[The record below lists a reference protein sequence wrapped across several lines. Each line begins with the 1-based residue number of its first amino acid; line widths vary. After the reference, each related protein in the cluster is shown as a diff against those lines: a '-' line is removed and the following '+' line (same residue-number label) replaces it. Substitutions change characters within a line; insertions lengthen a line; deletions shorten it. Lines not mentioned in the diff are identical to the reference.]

1 MMKRASVV
9 KRFGLWAAVSLVIM
23 MMSVLCITSMA
34 AESQPRVLRVA
45 FCEAKGIT
53 EKDPDGSR
61 HGLVMDYLNEIAKY
75 TGWAYEFID
84 TTPDA
89 MLKGFAEGEYE
100 LMGGNYYLP
109 GLEAYY
115 AYPDYNIGY
124 SKSVIFAREN
134 DDSVQSHNLKSLN
147 GKTIGVYDRAVENVR
162 RLKEY
167 LSMNDLD
174 CTLKYYSY
182 EQLMDGNLYPYLQE
196 GDVDLLL
203 GNSVEHKQGIRA
215 VVSYDSQ
222 PYYIVTNVGNQ
233 EVLDGLNMAMA
244 KIADSNPDFASER
257 YAANFLN
264 ASSVD
269 IRLTKEEKDYI
280 RQKGSVTVAMP
291 HNFHPLTCEDPDDM
305 HDGLT
310 YDILKEV
317 TEFTGLE
324 FNYVSTDSY
333 IKAMDLVRQGKA
345 DILGFYL
352 GDEADSVK
360 QKMVLTAPFA
370 SMNSIIVRNK
380 TSGFPGSELVGAVIE
395 GRELP
400 KSIRAAEVK
409 SYRNINEALKAVNRG
424 EADFAYGLATYM
436 EHEIQKSHFANVVP
450 VTLIND
456 RMDICLA
463 MARPADPELLTI
475 MNKAINSIPSGRSA
489 ELLDHNMVSA
499 GTGVLSITEL
509 IYANP
514 MMFVGILTAILL
526 ILVTVVLW
534 VNRVRVKAAVMQSEL
549 KKAEAENRAKG
560 EFLSRM
566 SHELRT
572 PMNAVVGLADLAGM
586 TEGVPENIREMLVK
600 LRASSHYLLDLIND
614 ILDMSRLDS
623 GMLIIAS
630 EPFFL
635 ERMLNE
641 LRTMMETDANR
652 RGLNYRIETNISHGG
667 VTGDVIRL
675 RQVLTNLLSNAF
687 KFTPEGGSVILRVTE
702 KPDPGEYAAGKPA
715 VGERAVGEYAA
726 GEPAVGERAVGEYA
740 AGERAVG
747 ESAAGERADG
757 EHVVC
762 ENASCGSVVYE
773 FQVIDTG
780 VGIDLKDQ
788 TRIFD
793 TFEQVGTNYAKSQGT
808 GLGLPIS
815 RSIVRLMGGE
825 LRVKSEPGHG
835 SEFYFTLTLPVGSP
849 VYDGGSVNE
858 THVGEEMLKEVRI
871 LLAEDND
878 LNAEI
883 AIQLLELK
891 GAVVSRS
898 ENGRLA
904 VERFKESDPGEFQV
918 ILMDIQMP
926 EMNGLEAT
934 RAIRAMDRPDA
945 AAIPIIAMTANVFK
959 EDVDAAM
966 EAGMSGFEGKP
977 LDVEHLY
984 LQICR
989 LLGLE
994 AGGLKSK

>member
-1 MMKRASVV
+1 
-9 KRFGLWAAVSLVIM
+9 M

-53 EKDPDGSR
+53 EKNPDGSR
-61 HGLVMDYLNEIAKY
+61 HGLVMDYLNEIVKY
-75 TGWAYEFID
+75 TGWEYEFID

-134 DDSVQSHNLKSLN
+134 DDTVQSHNLKSLN

-182 EQLMDGNLYPYLQE
+182 EQLVDGNLYSYLQE

-291 HNFHPLTCEDPDDM
+291 YNFHPLTCEDPDDM

-317 TEFTGLE
+317 AEFTGLE

-333 IKAMDLVRQGKA
+333 VKAMELVRQGKA

-352 GDEADSVK
+352 GDEVGSLK

-380 TSGFPGSELVGAVIE
+380 ASGFPGSELVGAVIE

-475 MNKAINSIPSGRSA
+475 MNKAINSIPSDRSA

-526 ILVTVVLW
+526 ILVTVILW
-534 VNRVRVKAAVMQSEL
+534 VNRVRVKAAVMQSDL
-549 KKAEAENRAKG
+549 KKAEAESRAKG

-623 GMLIIAS
+623 GMLTIAS
-630 EPFFL
+630 EPFSL

-652 RGLNYRIETNISHGG
+652 RGLNYRIETDISHGG

-687 KFTPEGGSVILRVTE
+687 KFTPEGGTVILRVTE
-702 KPDPGEYAAGKPA
+702 KPGPG
-715 VGERAVGEYAA
+715 
-726 GEPAVGERAVGEYA
+726 
-740 AGERAVG
+740 
-747 ESAAGERADG
+747 
-757 EHVVC
+757 

-815 RSIVRLMGGE
+815 YSIVQLMGGE

-858 THVGEEMLKEVRI
+858 SHVGEEMLKEVRI

-883 AIQLLELK
+883 ALQLLELK
-891 GAVVSRS
+891 GAVVSRC

-994 AGGLKSK
+994 ADGLKSE

>member
-549 KKAEAENRAKG
+549 KKAEAESRAKG

-623 GMLIIAS
+623 GMLTIAS

-715 VGERAVGEYAA
+715 VGERAVGEY
-726 GEPAVGERAVGEYA
+726 AVGERAVGEYA

-825 LRVKSEPGHG
+825 LRVKSEPEHG

-858 THVGEEMLKEVRI
+858 NHVKEEMLKEVRI

>member
-9 KRFGLWAAVSLVIM
+9 KRFGIWAAVSLVIM
-23 MMSVLCITSMA
+23 IMSALCITSMA

-45 FCEAKGIT
+45 FCEAKGIA

-61 HGLVMDYLNEIAKY
+61 HGLVVDYLNEIAKY
-75 TGWAYEFID
+75 TGWEYEYID
-84 TTPDA
+84 TTPET
-89 MLKGFAEGEYE
+89 MLEGFAGGEYD

-109 GLEAYY
+109 GLEEYCS
-115 AYPDYNIGY
+115 YPDYNIGY

-147 GKTIGVYDRAVENVR
+147 GKTIGVYDRAFENIR

-174 CTLKYYSY
+174 CTLIYYSY
-182 EQLMDGNLYPYLQE
+182 EQLLDGNLYPYLKE
-196 GDVDLLL
+196 GKVDLLL
-203 GNSVEHKQGIRA
+203 GNSVEQRQGIRA
-215 VVSYDSQ
+215 VASYDSQ
-222 PYYIVTNVGNQ
+222 PYYIVTNAGKQ
-233 EVLDGLNMAMA
+233 EILDDLNMALA
-244 KIADSNPDFASER
+244 KIVDSNPDFAAER
-257 YAANFLN
+257 YAAHFLN

-280 RQKGSVTVAMP
+280 RQKGSVTVALP
-291 HNFHPLTCEDPDDM
+291 HNFHPLTCEDPNDM
-305 HDGLT
+305 HDGLS

-317 TEFTGLE
+317 AEFTGLG

-333 IKAMDLVRQGKA
+333 IEAMDLVRQGKA

-352 GDEADSVK
+352 GDEADSLN

-380 TSGFPGSELVGAVIE
+380 ASSFPGTELVGAVIE
-395 GRELP
+395 GRGLP
-400 KSIRAAEVK
+400 KSIQVAEIK
-409 SYRNINEALKAVNRG
+409 SYRNINDALKAVNRG
-424 EADFAYGLATYM
+424 TADFVYGLATYM

-456 RMDICLA
+456 RMDICFA

-475 MNKAINSIPSGRSA
+475 MNKAINSITSDRRA
-489 ELLDHNMVSA
+489 ELLDHNMVST
-499 GTGVLSITEL
+499 GTGQVSITEL

-514 MMFVGILTAILL
+514 MMFIGILTAILL

-549 KKAEAENRAKG
+549 KKAEAESRAKG

-600 LRASSHYLLDLIND
+600 IRASSHYLLDLIND

-623 GMLIIAS
+623 GMLTVAS
-630 EPFFL
+630 EPFSL

-652 RGLNYRIETNISHGG
+652 RGLNYRIETDISHGG
-667 VTGDVIRL
+667 VNGDVIRL

-687 KFTPEGGSVILRVTE
+687 KFTPEGGTVILRVTE
-702 KPDPGEYAAGKPA
+702 KPAPDEHA
-715 VGERAVGEYAA
+715 VCVK
-726 GEPAVGERAVGEYA
+726 
-740 AGERAVG
+740 
-747 ESAAGERADG
+747 SACEEAP
-757 EHVVC
+757 C
-762 ENASCGSVVYE
+762 ENAAYE
-773 FQVIDTG
+773 FRVIDTG
-780 VGIDLKDQ
+780 VGIDQKDQ
-788 TRIFD
+788 MRIFD
-793 TFEQVGTNYAKSQGT
+793 IFEQVGTNYTKSQGT

-815 RSIVRLMGGE
+815 HSIVQLMGGE
-825 LRVKSEPGHG
+825 LQVKSEPGYG

-849 VYDGGSVNE
+849 AYDGVNVNE
-858 THVGEEMLKEVRI
+858 TPVGKEILKKIRI

-904 VERFKESDPGEFQV
+904 VERFKESTPGEYQV

-945 AAIPIIAMTANVFK
+945 AAVPIIAMTANVFK

-989 LLGLE
+989 QLGLE
-994 AGGLKSK
+994 ANGLKNE

>member
-1 MMKRASVV
+1 MMKRALVV

-53 EKDPDGSR
+53 EKNPDGSR

-75 TGWAYEFID
+75 TGWEYEFID

-134 DDSVQSHNLKSLN
+134 DDTVQSHNLKSLN

-182 EQLMDGNLYPYLQE
+182 EQLVDGNLYSYLQE

-291 HNFHPLTCEDPDDM
+291 YNFHPLTCEDPDDM

-317 TEFTGLE
+317 AEFTGLE

-333 IKAMDLVRQGKA
+333 VKAMELVRQGKA

-352 GDEADSVK
+352 GDEVDSLK

-380 TSGFPGSELVGAVIE
+380 ASGFPGSELVGAVIE

-475 MNKAINSIPSGRSA
+475 MNKAINSIPSDRSA

-514 MMFVGILTAILL
+514 MMFVGVLTAILL
-526 ILVTVVLW
+526 ILVTVILW
-534 VNRVRVKAAVMQSEL
+534 GNRVRVKAAVMQSDL
-549 KKAEAENRAKG
+549 KKAEAESRAKG

-623 GMLIIAS
+623 GMLTIAS
-630 EPFFL
+630 EPFSL

-652 RGLNYRIETNISHGG
+652 RGLNYRIETDISHGG

-687 KFTPEGGSVILRVTE
+687 KFTPEGGTVILRVTE
-702 KPDPGEYAAGKPA
+702 KPGPGENA
-715 VGERAVGEYAA
+715 VGEQ
-726 GEPAVGERAVGEYA
+726 
-740 AGERAVG
+740 
-747 ESAAGERADG
+747 
-757 EHVVC
+757 VVC
-762 ENASCGSVVYE
+762 ENAPCGSVVYE

-815 RSIVRLMGGE
+815 YSIVQLMGGE

-858 THVGEEMLKEVRI
+858 SHVGEEMLKEVRI

-883 AIQLLELK
+883 ALQLLELK
-891 GAVVSRS
+891 GAVVSRC

-994 AGGLKSK
+994 ADGLKSE

>member
-53 EKDPDGSR
+53 EKNPDGSR

-75 TGWAYEFID
+75 TGWEYEFID

-134 DDSVQSHNLKSLN
+134 DDTVQSHNLKSLN

-182 EQLMDGNLYPYLQE
+182 EQLVDGNLYSYLQE

-291 HNFHPLTCEDPDDM
+291 YNFHPLTCEDPDDM

-317 TEFTGLE
+317 AEFTGLE

-333 IKAMDLVRQGKA
+333 VKAMELVRQGKV

-352 GDEADSVK
+352 GDEVDSLK

-380 TSGFPGSELVGAVIE
+380 ASGFPGSELVGAVIE

-475 MNKAINSIPSGRSA
+475 MNKAINSIPSDRSA

-514 MMFVGILTAILL
+514 MMFVGVLTAILL
-526 ILVTVVLW
+526 ILVTVILW
-534 VNRVRVKAAVMQSEL
+534 VNRVRVKAAVMQSDL
-549 KKAEAENRAKG
+549 KKAEAESRAKG

-623 GMLIIAS
+623 GMLTIAS
-630 EPFFL
+630 EPYSL

-652 RGLNYRIETNISHGG
+652 RGLNYRIETDISHGG

-687 KFTPEGGSVILRVTE
+687 KFTPEGGTVILRVTE
-702 KPDPGEYAAGKPA
+702 KPGPGENA
-715 VGERAVGEYAA
+715 VGEQ
-726 GEPAVGERAVGEYA
+726 
-740 AGERAVG
+740 
-747 ESAAGERADG
+747 
-757 EHVVC
+757 VVC
-762 ENASCGSVVYE
+762 ENAPCGSVVYE

-815 RSIVRLMGGE
+815 YSIVQLMGGE

-858 THVGEEMLKEVRI
+858 SHVGEEMLKEVRI

-883 AIQLLELK
+883 ALQLLELK
-891 GAVVSRS
+891 GAVVSRC

-934 RAIRAMDRPDA
+934 RAIRAMDRLDA

-994 AGGLKSK
+994 ADGLKSE

>member
-53 EKDPDGSR
+53 EKNPDGSR

-75 TGWAYEFID
+75 TGWEYEFID

-134 DDSVQSHNLKSLN
+134 DDTVQSHNLKSLN

-182 EQLMDGNLYPYLQE
+182 EQLVDGNLYSYLQE

-291 HNFHPLTCEDPDDM
+291 YNFHPLTCEDPDDM

-317 TEFTGLE
+317 AEFTGLE

-333 IKAMDLVRQGKA
+333 VKAMELVRQGKV

-352 GDEADSVK
+352 GDEVDSLK

-380 TSGFPGSELVGAVIE
+380 ASGFPGSELVGAVIE

-475 MNKAINSIPSGRSA
+475 MNKAINSIPSDRSA

-514 MMFVGILTAILL
+514 MMFVGGLTAILL
-526 ILVTVVLW
+526 ILVTVILW
-534 VNRVRVKAAVMQSEL
+534 VNRVRVKAAVMQSDL
-549 KKAEAENRAKG
+549 KKAEAESRAKG

-623 GMLIIAS
+623 GMLTIAS
-630 EPFFL
+630 EPFSL

-652 RGLNYRIETNISHGG
+652 RGLNYRIETDISHGG
-667 VTGDVIRL
+667 VAGDVIRL

-687 KFTPEGGSVILRVTE
+687 KFTPEGGTVILRVTE
-702 KPDPGEYAAGKPA
+702 KPGPGENA
-715 VGERAVGEYAA
+715 VGEQ
-726 GEPAVGERAVGEYA
+726 
-740 AGERAVG
+740 
-747 ESAAGERADG
+747 
-757 EHVVC
+757 VVC
-762 ENASCGSVVYE
+762 ENAPCGSVVYE

-815 RSIVRLMGGE
+815 YSIVQLMGGE

-858 THVGEEMLKEVRI
+858 SHVGEEMLKEVRI

-883 AIQLLELK
+883 ALQLLELK
-891 GAVVSRS
+891 GAVVSRC

-934 RAIRAMDRPDA
+934 RAIRAMDRLDA

-994 AGGLKSK
+994 ADGLKSE

>member
-1 MMKRASVV
+1 M
-9 KRFGLWAAVSLVIM
+9 I
-23 MMSVLCITSMA
+23 MSVLCITSMA

-75 TGWAYEFID
+75 TGWEYEYID
-84 TTPDA
+84 TTPEV
-89 MLKGFAEGEYE
+89 MLKGFVEGKYE

-115 AYPDYNIGY
+115 SYPDYNIGY

-134 DDSVQSHNLKSLN
+134 DDSVQSYNLRSLN
-147 GKTIGVYDRAVENVR
+147 GKTIGVYDRAVENIR

-182 EQLMDGNLYPYLQE
+182 EQLVDGNLYSYLQE
-196 GDVDLLL
+196 GEVDLLL
-203 GNSVEHKQGIRA
+203 GNSVEQKQGIRA

-269 IRLTKEEKDYI
+269 IRLTKEEEDYI

-291 HNFHPLTCEDPDDM
+291 HDFHPLTCEDPDDM

-333 IKAMDLVRQGKA
+333 IEAMNLVRQGKA

-352 GDEADSVK
+352 GDEADSLN

-380 TSGFPGSELVGAVIE
+380 ASGFPGSELVGAVIE
-395 GRELP
+395 GRALP

-549 KKAEAENRAKG
+549 KKAEAESRAKG

-623 GMLIIAS
+623 GMLTIAS

-715 VGERAVGEYAA
+715 VGERAVGEY
-726 GEPAVGERAVGEYA
+726 AVGERAVGEYA

-825 LRVKSEPGHG
+825 LRVKSEPEHG

-858 THVGEEMLKEVRI
+858 NHVKEEMLKEVRI

-994 AGGLKSK
+994 AGGLKSE

>member
-380 TSGFPGSELVGAVIE
+380 KSGFPGSELVGAVIE

-549 KKAEAENRAKG
+549 KKAEAESRAKG

-623 GMLIIAS
+623 GMLTIAS

-702 KPDPGEYAAGKPA
+702 KPDPDEYAAGKP
-715 VGERAVGEYAA
+715 
-726 GEPAVGERAVGEYA
+726 A

-858 THVGEEMLKEVRI
+858 THVKEEMLKEVRI

>member
-9 KRFGLWAAVSLVIM
+9 KRFRLCAVVSFVIM
-23 MMSVLCITSMA
+23 IMTALCITSMA

-45 FCEAKGIT
+45 FSEAKGIT
-53 EKDPDGSR
+53 EKDADGSR
-61 HGLVMDYLNEIAKY
+61 HGLVVDYLNEIAKY
-75 TGWAYEFID
+75 TGWEYEYID
-84 TTPDA
+84 TVPET
-89 MLKGFAEGEYE
+89 MLEEFANGEYE

-109 GLEAYY
+109 GMEEYY

-134 DDSVQSHNLKSLN
+134 DDSVQNHNLRSLN
-147 GKTIGVYDRAVENVR
+147 GKTIGVYDRAAENIR

-174 CTLKYYSY
+174 CTLIYYSY
-182 EQLMDGNLYPYLQE
+182 DQLVDGNLYPYLIE
-196 GDVDLLL
+196 GEVDLLL
-203 GNSVEHKQGIRA
+203 GNSVEQRLGIRA
-215 VVSYDSQ
+215 VASYDSQ

-244 KIADSNPDFASER
+244 KIADSNPDFAASR
-257 YAANFLN
+257 YAANFMN
-264 ASSVD
+264 QSPVD
-269 IRLTKEEKDYI
+269 IHLTREETDYI
-280 RQKGSVTVAMP
+280 RLKGIVTVAMP
-291 HNFHPLTCEDPDDM
+291 HNFHPLACENPDDM
-305 HDGLT
+305 HDGLS

-317 TEFTGLE
+317 AEFTGLE
-324 FNYVSTDSY
+324 FKYVSAESY
-333 IKAMDLVRQGKA
+333 IEALDLVRQGKA

-352 GDEADSVK
+352 GDEADSLN

-380 TSGFPGSELVGAVIE
+380 ASGFPESELVGAVIE
-395 GRELP
+395 GRALP

-475 MNKAINSIPSGRSA
+475 MNKAINSIPSDRSA
-489 ELLDHNMVSA
+489 ELLDHNMVPA

-526 ILVTVVLW
+526 ILVIVILW
-534 VNRVRVKAAVMQSEL
+534 VNRVHVKAAVMQSEL
-549 KKAEAENRAKG
+549 KKAEAESRAKG

-572 PMNAVVGLADLAGM
+572 PMNAVVGLADLAVM
-586 TEGVPENIREMLVK
+586 TEGVPQNIREMLVK

-623 GMLIIAS
+623 GRLTIAS
-630 EPFFL
+630 EPFSL

-652 RGLNYRIETNISHGG
+652 RGLNYRIETYISHGG

-687 KFTPEGGSVILRVTE
+687 KFTPEGGTVILRVTE
-702 KPDPGEYAAGKPA
+702 KRDPGE
-715 VGERAVGEYAA
+715 
-726 GEPAVGERAVGEYA
+726 
-740 AGERAVG
+740 
-747 ESAAGERADG
+747 
-757 EHVVC
+757 HVDS
-762 ENASCGSVVYE
+762 ENALYE
-773 FQVIDTG
+773 FRVLDTG

-815 RSIVRLMGGE
+815 HNIVQLMGGE
-825 LRVKSEPGHG
+825 LRVKSEPGRG

-849 VYDGGSVNE
+849 VYDSVSVNE
-858 THVGEEMLKEVRI
+858 PHIGEALLKEVRI

-891 GAVVSRS
+891 GAVVIRS

-904 VERFKESDPGEFQV
+904 VERFKESEPGEIQV

-994 AGGLKSK
+994 AGGLKSE

>member
-53 EKDPDGSR
+53 EKNPDGSR

-75 TGWAYEFID
+75 TGWEYEFID

-134 DDSVQSHNLKSLN
+134 DDTVQSHNLKSLN

-182 EQLMDGNLYPYLQE
+182 EQLVDGNLYSYLQE

-291 HNFHPLTCEDPDDM
+291 YNFHPLTCEDPDDM

-317 TEFTGLE
+317 AEFTGLE

-333 IKAMDLVRQGKA
+333 VKAMELVRQGKV

-352 GDEADSVK
+352 GDEVDSLK

-380 TSGFPGSELVGAVIE
+380 ASGFPGSELVGAVIE

-475 MNKAINSIPSGRSA
+475 MNKAINSIPSDRSA

-526 ILVTVVLW
+526 ILVTVILW
-534 VNRVRVKAAVMQSEL
+534 VNRVRVKAAVMQSDL
-549 KKAEAENRAKG
+549 KKAEAESRAKG

-623 GMLIIAS
+623 GMLTIAS
-630 EPFFL
+630 EPFSL

-652 RGLNYRIETNISHGG
+652 RGLNYRIETDISHGG

-687 KFTPEGGSVILRVTE
+687 KFTPEGGTVILRVTE
-702 KPDPGEYAAGKPA
+702 KPGPGENA
-715 VGERAVGEYAA
+715 VGEQ
-726 GEPAVGERAVGEYA
+726 
-740 AGERAVG
+740 
-747 ESAAGERADG
+747 
-757 EHVVC
+757 VVC
-762 ENASCGSVVYE
+762 ENAPCGSVVYE

-815 RSIVRLMGGE
+815 YSIVQLMGGE

-858 THVGEEMLKEVRI
+858 SHVGEEMLKEVRI

-883 AIQLLELK
+883 ALQLLELK
-891 GAVVSRS
+891 GAVVSRC

-994 AGGLKSK
+994 ADRLMSE

>member
-1 MMKRASVV
+1 
-9 KRFGLWAAVSLVIM
+9 M

-53 EKDPDGSR
+53 EKNPDGSR

-75 TGWAYEFID
+75 TGWEYEFID

-134 DDSVQSHNLKSLN
+134 DDTVQSHNLKSLN

-182 EQLMDGNLYPYLQE
+182 EQLVDGNLYSYLQE

-291 HNFHPLTCEDPDDM
+291 YNFHPLTCEDPDDM

-317 TEFTGLE
+317 AEFTGLE

-333 IKAMDLVRQGKA
+333 VKAMELVRQGKV

-352 GDEADSVK
+352 GAEVDSLK

-380 TSGFPGSELVGAVIE
+380 ASGFPGSELVGAVIE

-475 MNKAINSIPSGRSA
+475 MNKAINSIPSDRSA

-526 ILVTVVLW
+526 ILVTVILW
-534 VNRVRVKAAVMQSEL
+534 VNRVRVKAAVMQSDL
-549 KKAEAENRAKG
+549 KKAEAESRAKG

-623 GMLIIAS
+623 GMLTIAS
-630 EPFFL
+630 EPFSL

-652 RGLNYRIETNISHGG
+652 RGLNYRIETDISHGG

-687 KFTPEGGSVILRVTE
+687 KFTPEGGTVILRVTE
-702 KPDPGEYAAGKPA
+702 KPGPGENA
-715 VGERAVGEYAA
+715 VGEQ
-726 GEPAVGERAVGEYA
+726 
-740 AGERAVG
+740 
-747 ESAAGERADG
+747 
-757 EHVVC
+757 VVC
-762 ENASCGSVVYE
+762 ENAPCGSVVYE

-788 TRIFD
+788 PRIFD

-815 RSIVRLMGGE
+815 YSIVQLMGGE

-858 THVGEEMLKEVRI
+858 SHVGEEMLKEVRI

-883 AIQLLELK
+883 ALQLLELK
-891 GAVVSRS
+891 GAVVSRC

-994 AGGLKSK
+994 ADGLKSE

>member
-9 KRFGLWAAVSLVIM
+9 KRFGRWAAVSLVIM

-53 EKDPDGSR
+53 EKNPDGSR

-75 TGWAYEFID
+75 TGWEYEFID

-134 DDSVQSHNLKSLN
+134 DDTVQSHNLKSLN

-182 EQLMDGNLYPYLQE
+182 EQLVDGNLYSYLQE

-291 HNFHPLTCEDPDDM
+291 YNFHPLTCEDPDDM

-317 TEFTGLE
+317 AEFTGLE

-333 IKAMDLVRQGKA
+333 VKAMELVRQGKA

-352 GDEADSVK
+352 GDEVDSLK
-360 QKMVLTAPFA
+360 QKMVLTAPVA

-380 TSGFPGSELVGAVIE
+380 ASGFPGSELVGAVIE

-475 MNKAINSIPSGRSA
+475 MNKAINSIPSDRSA

-526 ILVTVVLW
+526 ILVTVILW
-534 VNRVRVKAAVMQSEL
+534 VNRVRVKAAVMQSDL
-549 KKAEAENRAKG
+549 KRAEAESRAKG

-623 GMLIIAS
+623 GMLTIAS
-630 EPFFL
+630 EPFSL

-652 RGLNYRIETNISHGG
+652 RGLNYRIETDISHGG

-687 KFTPEGGSVILRVTE
+687 KFTPEGGTVILRVTE
-702 KPDPGEYAAGKPA
+702 KPGPGEN
-715 VGERAVGEYAA
+715 
-726 GEPAVGERAVGEYA
+726 
-740 AGERAVG
+740 AVG
-747 ESAAGERADG
+747 ESAVGEQ
-757 EHVVC
+757 VVC
-762 ENASCGSVVYE
+762 ENAPCRSVVYE

-815 RSIVRLMGGE
+815 YSIVQLMGGE

-858 THVGEEMLKEVRI
+858 SHVGEEMLKEVRI

-883 AIQLLELK
+883 ALQLLELK
-891 GAVVSRS
+891 GAVVSRC

-945 AAIPIIAMTANVFK
+945 AVIPIIAMTANVFK

-994 AGGLKSK
+994 EDGLKSE

>member
-1 MMKRASVV
+1 MMKQASVV

-23 MMSVLCITSMA
+23 IMSVLCITSMA

-53 EKDPDGSR
+53 EKNPDGSR

-75 TGWAYEFID
+75 TGWEYEFID

-134 DDSVQSHNLKSLN
+134 DDTVQSHNLKSLN

-182 EQLMDGNLYPYLQE
+182 EQLVDGNLYSYLQE

-291 HNFHPLTCEDPDDM
+291 YNFHPLTCEDPDDM

-317 TEFTGLE
+317 AEFTGLE

-333 IKAMDLVRQGKA
+333 VKAMELVRQGKV

-352 GDEADSVK
+352 GDEVDSLK

-380 TSGFPGSELVGAVIE
+380 ASGFPGSELVGAVIE

-475 MNKAINSIPSGRSA
+475 MNKAINSIPSDRSA

-526 ILVTVVLW
+526 ILVTVILW
-534 VNRVRVKAAVMQSEL
+534 VNRVRVKAAVMQSDL
-549 KKAEAENRAKG
+549 KKAEAESRAKG

-623 GMLIIAS
+623 GMLTIAS
-630 EPFFL
+630 EPFSL

-652 RGLNYRIETNISHGG
+652 RGLNYRIETDISHGG

-687 KFTPEGGSVILRVTE
+687 KFTPEGGTVILRVTE
-702 KPDPGEYAAGKPA
+702 KPGPGENA
-715 VGERAVGEYAA
+715 VGEQ
-726 GEPAVGERAVGEYA
+726 
-740 AGERAVG
+740 
-747 ESAAGERADG
+747 
-757 EHVVC
+757 VVC
-762 ENASCGSVVYE
+762 ENAPCGSVVYE

-815 RSIVRLMGGE
+815 YSIVQLMGGE

-858 THVGEEMLKEVRI
+858 SHVGEEMLKEVRI

-883 AIQLLELK
+883 ALQLLELK
-891 GAVVSRS
+891 GAVVSRC

-994 AGGLKSK
+994 ADRLKSE

>member
-53 EKDPDGSR
+53 EKNPDGSR

-75 TGWAYEFID
+75 TGWEYEFID

-134 DDSVQSHNLKSLN
+134 DDTVQSHNLKSLN

-162 RLKEY
+162 RLNEY

-182 EQLMDGNLYPYLQE
+182 EQLVDGNLYSYLQE

-291 HNFHPLTCEDPDDM
+291 YNFHPLTCEDPDDM

-317 TEFTGLE
+317 AEFTGLE

-333 IKAMDLVRQGKA
+333 VKAMELVRQGKV

-352 GDEADSVK
+352 GDEVDSLK

-380 TSGFPGSELVGAVIE
+380 ASGFPGSELVGAVIE

-475 MNKAINSIPSGRSA
+475 MNKAINSIPSDRSA

-514 MMFVGILTAILL
+514 MMFVGGLTAILL
-526 ILVTVVLW
+526 ILVTVILW
-534 VNRVRVKAAVMQSEL
+534 VNRVRVKAAVMQSDL
-549 KKAEAENRAKG
+549 KKAEAESRAKG

-623 GMLIIAS
+623 GMLTIAS
-630 EPFFL
+630 EPFSL

-652 RGLNYRIETNISHGG
+652 RGLNYRIETDISHGG

-687 KFTPEGGSVILRVTE
+687 KFTPEGGTVILRVTE
-702 KPDPGEYAAGKPA
+702 KPGPGEN
-715 VGERAVGEYAA
+715 
-726 GEPAVGERAVGEYA
+726 
-740 AGERAVG
+740 AVG
-747 ESAAGERADG
+747 ESAVGEQ
-757 EHVVC
+757 VVC
-762 ENASCGSVVYE
+762 ENAPCRSVVYE

-815 RSIVRLMGGE
+815 YSIVQLMGGE

-849 VYDGGSVNE
+849 VFDGGSVNE
-858 THVGEEMLKEVRI
+858 SHVGEEMLKEVRI

-883 AIQLLELK
+883 ALQLLELK
-891 GAVVSRS
+891 GAVVSRC

-994 AGGLKSK
+994 ADGLKSE

>member
-1 MMKRASVV
+1 
-9 KRFGLWAAVSLVIM
+9 
-23 MMSVLCITSMA
+23 
-34 AESQPRVLRVA
+34 
-45 FCEAKGIT
+45 
-53 EKDPDGSR
+53 
-61 HGLVMDYLNEIAKY
+61 
-75 TGWAYEFID
+75 
-84 TTPDA
+84 
-89 MLKGFAEGEYE
+89 
-100 LMGGNYYLP
+100 
-109 GLEAYY
+109 
-115 AYPDYNIGY
+115 
-124 SKSVIFAREN
+124 
-134 DDSVQSHNLKSLN
+134 
-147 GKTIGVYDRAVENVR
+147 
-162 RLKEY
+162 
-167 LSMNDLD
+167 
-174 CTLKYYSY
+174 
-182 EQLMDGNLYPYLQE
+182 
-196 GDVDLLL
+196 
-203 GNSVEHKQGIRA
+203 
-215 VVSYDSQ
+215 
-222 PYYIVTNVGNQ
+222 
-233 EVLDGLNMAMA
+233 
-244 KIADSNPDFASER
+244 
-257 YAANFLN
+257 
-264 ASSVD
+264 
-269 IRLTKEEKDYI
+269 
-280 RQKGSVTVAMP
+280 
-291 HNFHPLTCEDPDDM
+291 
-305 HDGLT
+305 
-310 YDILKEV
+310 
-317 TEFTGLE
+317 
-324 FNYVSTDSY
+324 
-333 IKAMDLVRQGKA
+333 
-345 DILGFYL
+345 
-352 GDEADSVK
+352 
-360 QKMVLTAPFA
+360 
-370 SMNSIIVRNK
+370 
-380 TSGFPGSELVGAVIE
+380 
-395 GRELP
+395 
-400 KSIRAAEVK
+400 
-409 SYRNINEALKAVNRG
+409 
-424 EADFAYGLATYM
+424 M

-549 KKAEAENRAKG
+549 KKAEAESRAKG

-623 GMLIIAS
+623 GMLTIAS

-702 KPDPGEYAAGKPA
+702 KPDPDEYAAGKP
-715 VGERAVGEYAA
+715 
-726 GEPAVGERAVGEYA
+726 A

-858 THVGEEMLKEVRI
+858 THVKEEMLKEVRI

>member
-53 EKDPDGSR
+53 EKNPDGSR

-75 TGWAYEFID
+75 TGWEYEFID

-134 DDSVQSHNLKSLN
+134 DDTVQSHNLKSLN

-182 EQLMDGNLYPYLQE
+182 EQLVDGNLYSYLQE

-291 HNFHPLTCEDPDDM
+291 YNFHPLTCEDPDDM

-317 TEFTGLE
+317 AEFTGLE

-333 IKAMDLVRQGKA
+333 VKAMELVRQGKV

-352 GDEADSVK
+352 GDEVDSLK

-380 TSGFPGSELVGAVIE
+380 ASGFPGSELVGAVIE

-475 MNKAINSIPSGRSA
+475 MNKAINSIPSDRSA

-514 MMFVGILTAILL
+514 MMFVGVLTAILL
-526 ILVTVVLW
+526 ILVTVILW
-534 VNRVRVKAAVMQSEL
+534 VNRVRVKAAVMQSDL
-549 KKAEAENRAKG
+549 KKAEAESRAKG

-623 GMLIIAS
+623 GMLTIAS
-630 EPFFL
+630 EPFSL

-652 RGLNYRIETNISHGG
+652 RGLNYRIETDISHGG

-687 KFTPEGGSVILRVTE
+687 KFTPEGGTVILRVTE
-702 KPDPGEYAAGKPA
+702 KPGPGENA
-715 VGERAVGEYAA
+715 VGEQ
-726 GEPAVGERAVGEYA
+726 
-740 AGERAVG
+740 
-747 ESAAGERADG
+747 
-757 EHVVC
+757 VVC
-762 ENASCGSVVYE
+762 ENAPCGSVVYE

-815 RSIVRLMGGE
+815 YSIVQLMGGE

-858 THVGEEMLKEVRI
+858 SHVGEEMLKEVRI

-883 AIQLLELK
+883 ALQLLELK
-891 GAVVSRS
+891 GAVVSRC

-934 RAIRAMDRPDA
+934 RAIRAMDRLD
-945 AAIPIIAMTANVFK
+945 AIPIIAMTANVFK

-994 AGGLKSK
+994 ADGLKSE

>member
-1 MMKRASVV
+1 
-9 KRFGLWAAVSLVIM
+9 M

-34 AESQPRVLRVA
+34 AESQPRVLRVV

-53 EKDPDGSR
+53 EKNPDGSR

-75 TGWAYEFID
+75 TGWEYEFID

-134 DDSVQSHNLKSLN
+134 DDTVQSHNLKSLN

-182 EQLMDGNLYPYLQE
+182 EQLVDGNLYSYLQE

-291 HNFHPLTCEDPDDM
+291 YNFHPLTCEDPDDM

-317 TEFTGLE
+317 AEFTGLE

-333 IKAMDLVRQGKA
+333 VKAMELVRQGKA

-352 GDEADSVK
+352 GDEVDSLK
-360 QKMVLTAPFA
+360 QKMVLTAPFV

-380 TSGFPGSELVGAVIE
+380 ASGFPGSELVGAVIE

-475 MNKAINSIPSGRSA
+475 MNKAINSIPSDRSA

-526 ILVTVVLW
+526 ILVTVILW
-534 VNRVRVKAAVMQSEL
+534 VNRVRVKAAVMQSDL
-549 KKAEAENRAKG
+549 KKAEAESRAKG

-623 GMLIIAS
+623 GMLTIAS
-630 EPFFL
+630 EPFSL

-652 RGLNYRIETNISHGG
+652 RGLNYRIETDISHGG

-687 KFTPEGGSVILRVTE
+687 KFTPEGGTVILRVTE
-702 KPDPGEYAAGKPA
+702 KPGPG
-715 VGERAVGEYAA
+715 
-726 GEPAVGERAVGEYA
+726 
-740 AGERAVG
+740 
-747 ESAAGERADG
+747 
-757 EHVVC
+757 

-815 RSIVRLMGGE
+815 YSIVQLMGGE

-858 THVGEEMLKEVRI
+858 SHVGEEMLKEVRI

-883 AIQLLELK
+883 ALQLLELK
-891 GAVVSRS
+891 GAVVSRC

-994 AGGLKSK
+994 ADGLKSE

>member
-53 EKDPDGSR
+53 EKNPDGSR

-75 TGWAYEFID
+75 TGWEYEFID

-134 DDSVQSHNLKSLN
+134 DDTVQSHNLKSLN

-182 EQLMDGNLYPYLQE
+182 EQLVDGNLYSYLQE

-291 HNFHPLTCEDPDDM
+291 YNFHPLTCEDPDDM

-317 TEFTGLE
+317 AEFTGLE

-333 IKAMDLVRQGKA
+333 VKAMELVRQGKV

-352 GDEADSVK
+352 GDEVDSLK

-380 TSGFPGSELVGAVIE
+380 ASGFPGSELVGAVIE

-475 MNKAINSIPSGRSA
+475 MNKAINSIPSDRSA

-514 MMFVGILTAILL
+514 MMFVGVLTAILL
-526 ILVTVVLW
+526 ILVTVILW
-534 VNRVRVKAAVMQSEL
+534 VNRVRVKAAVMQSDL
-549 KKAEAENRAKG
+549 KKAEAESRAKG

-623 GMLIIAS
+623 GMLTIAS
-630 EPFFL
+630 EPFSL

-652 RGLNYRIETNISHGG
+652 RGLNYRIETDISHGG

-687 KFTPEGGSVILRVTE
+687 KFTPEGGTVILRVTE
-702 KPDPGEYAAGKPA
+702 KPGPGENA
-715 VGERAVGEYAA
+715 VGEQ
-726 GEPAVGERAVGEYA
+726 
-740 AGERAVG
+740 
-747 ESAAGERADG
+747 
-757 EHVVC
+757 VVC
-762 ENASCGSVVYE
+762 ENAPCGSVVYE

-815 RSIVRLMGGE
+815 YSIVQLMGGE

-858 THVGEEMLKEVRI
+858 SHVGEEMLKEVRI

-883 AIQLLELK
+883 ALQLLELK

-994 AGGLKSK
+994 ADGLKSE

>member
-1 MMKRASVV
+1 
-9 KRFGLWAAVSLVIM
+9 M

-291 HNFHPLTCEDPDDM
+291 HNFHPLTCEDPNDM

-549 KKAEAENRAKG
+549 KKAEAESRAKG

-623 GMLIIAS
+623 GMLTIAS

-715 VGERAVGEYAA
+715 VGERAVGEY
-726 GEPAVGERAVGEYA
+726 AVGERAVGEYA

-825 LRVKSEPGHG
+825 LRVKSEPEHG

>member
-53 EKDPDGSR
+53 EKNPDGSR

-75 TGWAYEFID
+75 TGWEYEFID

-134 DDSVQSHNLKSLN
+134 DDTVQSHNLKSLN

-182 EQLMDGNLYPYLQE
+182 EQLVDGNLYSYLQE

-291 HNFHPLTCEDPDDM
+291 YNFHPLTCEDPDDM

-317 TEFTGLE
+317 AEFTGLE

-333 IKAMDLVRQGKA
+333 VKAMELVRQGKV

-352 GDEADSVK
+352 GDEVDSLK

-380 TSGFPGSELVGAVIE
+380 ASGFPGSELVGAVIE

-475 MNKAINSIPSGRSA
+475 MNKAINSIPSDRSA

-514 MMFVGILTAILL
+514 MMFVGGLTAILL
-526 ILVTVVLW
+526 ILVTVILW
-534 VNRVRVKAAVMQSEL
+534 VNRVRVKAAVMQSDL
-549 KKAEAENRAKG
+549 KKAEAESWAKG

-623 GMLIIAS
+623 GMLTIAS
-630 EPFFL
+630 EPFSL

-652 RGLNYRIETNISHGG
+652 RGLNYRIETDISHGG

-687 KFTPEGGSVILRVTE
+687 KFTPEGGTVILRVTE
-702 KPDPGEYAAGKPA
+702 KPGPGEN
-715 VGERAVGEYAA
+715 
-726 GEPAVGERAVGEYA
+726 
-740 AGERAVG
+740 AVG
-747 ESAAGERADG
+747 ESAVGEQ
-757 EHVVC
+757 VVC
-762 ENASCGSVVYE
+762 ENAPCRSVVYE

-815 RSIVRLMGGE
+815 YSIVQLMGGE

-849 VYDGGSVNE
+849 VFDGGSVNE
-858 THVGEEMLKEVRI
+858 SHVGEEMLKEVRI

-883 AIQLLELK
+883 ALQLLELK
-891 GAVVSRS
+891 GAVVSRC

-994 AGGLKSK
+994 ADGLKSE

>member
-1 MMKRASVV
+1 MKRALVV
-9 KRFGLWAAVSLVIM
+9 KRFGLWAAVSLLIM
-23 MMSVLCITSMA
+23 IMSALCITSMA
-34 AESQPRVLRVA
+34 AENQPRVLRVA
-45 FCEAKGIT
+45 FCEVKGIT

-75 TGWAYEFID
+75 TGWEYEFID

-109 GLEAYY
+109 GMEAYY

-134 DDSVQSHNLKSLN
+134 DASVQSHNLRSLN

-182 EQLMDGNLYPYLQE
+182 EQLVDGNLYSYLQE

-291 HNFHPLTCEDPDDM
+291 YNFHPLTCEDPDDM

-317 TEFTGLE
+317 AEFTGLE

-333 IKAMDLVRQGKA
+333 VKAMELVRQGKV

-352 GDEADSVK
+352 GDEVDSLK

-380 TSGFPGSELVGAVIE
+380 ASGFPGSELVGAVIE

-475 MNKAINSIPSGRSA
+475 MNKAINSIPSDRSA

-514 MMFVGILTAILL
+514 MMFVGVLTAILL
-526 ILVTVVLW
+526 ILVTVILW
-534 VNRVRVKAAVMQSEL
+534 VNRVRVKAAVMQSDL
-549 KKAEAENRAKG
+549 KKAEAESRAKG

-623 GMLIIAS
+623 GMLTIAS
-630 EPFFL
+630 EPFSL

-652 RGLNYRIETNISHGG
+652 RGLNYRIETDISHGG

-687 KFTPEGGSVILRVTE
+687 KFTPEGGTVILRVTE
-702 KPDPGEYAAGKPA
+702 KPGPGEN
-715 VGERAVGEYAA
+715 
-726 GEPAVGERAVGEYA
+726 
-740 AGERAVG
+740 AVG
-747 ESAAGERADG
+747 ESAVGEQ
-757 EHVVC
+757 VVC
-762 ENASCGSVVYE
+762 ENAPCGSVVYE

-815 RSIVRLMGGE
+815 YSIVQLMGGE

-858 THVGEEMLKEVRI
+858 SHVGEEMLKEVRI

-883 AIQLLELK
+883 ALQLLELK
-891 GAVVSRS
+891 GAVVSRC

-994 AGGLKSK
+994 ADRLKSE

>member
-1 MMKRASVV
+1 MMKRALVV

-53 EKDPDGSR
+53 EKNPDGSR

-75 TGWAYEFID
+75 TGWEYEFID

-134 DDSVQSHNLKSLN
+134 DDTVQSHNLKSLN

-182 EQLMDGNLYPYLQE
+182 EQLVDGNLYSYLQE

-291 HNFHPLTCEDPDDM
+291 YNFHPLTCEDPDDM

-317 TEFTGLE
+317 AEFTGLE

-333 IKAMDLVRQGKA
+333 VKAMELVRQGKA

-352 GDEADSVK
+352 GDEVDSLK

-380 TSGFPGSELVGAVIE
+380 ASGFPGSELVGAVIE

-475 MNKAINSIPSGRSA
+475 MNKAINSIPSDRSA

-514 MMFVGILTAILL
+514 MMFVGVLTAILL
-526 ILVTVVLW
+526 ILVTVILW
-534 VNRVRVKAAVMQSEL
+534 VNRVRVKAAVMQSDL
-549 KKAEAENRAKG
+549 KKAEAESRAKG

-623 GMLIIAS
+623 GMLTIAS
-630 EPFFL
+630 EPFSL

-652 RGLNYRIETNISHGG
+652 RGLNYRIETDISHGG

-687 KFTPEGGSVILRVTE
+687 KFTPEGGTVILRVTE
-702 KPDPGEYAAGKPA
+702 KPGPGENA
-715 VGERAVGEYAA
+715 VGEQ
-726 GEPAVGERAVGEYA
+726 
-740 AGERAVG
+740 
-747 ESAAGERADG
+747 
-757 EHVVC
+757 VVC
-762 ENASCGSVVYE
+762 ENAPCGSVVYE

-815 RSIVRLMGGE
+815 YSIVQLMGGE

-858 THVGEEMLKEVRI
+858 SHVGEEMLKEVRI

-883 AIQLLELK
+883 ALQLLELK
-891 GAVVSRS
+891 GAVVSRC

-994 AGGLKSK
+994 ADGLKSE

>member
-53 EKDPDGSR
+53 EKNPDGSR

-75 TGWAYEFID
+75 TGWEYEFID

-134 DDSVQSHNLKSLN
+134 DDTVQSHNLKSLN

-182 EQLMDGNLYPYLQE
+182 EQLVDGNLYSYLQE

-291 HNFHPLTCEDPDDM
+291 YNFHPLTCEDPDDM

-317 TEFTGLE
+317 AEFTGLE

-333 IKAMDLVRQGKA
+333 VKAMELVRQGKV

-352 GDEADSVK
+352 GDEVDSLK

-380 TSGFPGSELVGAVIE
+380 ASGFPGSELVGTVIE

-475 MNKAINSIPSGRSA
+475 MNKAINSIPSDRSA

-526 ILVTVVLW
+526 ILVTVILW
-534 VNRVRVKAAVMQSEL
+534 VNRVRVKAAVMQSDL
-549 KKAEAENRAKG
+549 KKAEAESRAKG

-623 GMLIIAS
+623 GMLTIAS
-630 EPFFL
+630 EPFSL

-652 RGLNYRIETNISHGG
+652 RGLNYRIETDISHGG

-687 KFTPEGGSVILRVTE
+687 KFTPEGGTVILRVTE
-702 KPDPGEYAAGKPA
+702 KPGPGENA
-715 VGERAVGEYAA
+715 VGEQ
-726 GEPAVGERAVGEYA
+726 
-740 AGERAVG
+740 
-747 ESAAGERADG
+747 
-757 EHVVC
+757 VVC
-762 ENASCGSVVYE
+762 ENAPCGSVVYE

-815 RSIVRLMGGE
+815 YSIVQLMGGE

-858 THVGEEMLKEVRI
+858 SHVGEEMLKEVRI

-883 AIQLLELK
+883 ALQLLELK
-891 GAVVSRS
+891 GAVVSRC

-994 AGGLKSK
+994 ADRLKSE

>member
-53 EKDPDGSR
+53 EKNPDGSR

-75 TGWAYEFID
+75 TGWEYEFID

-134 DDSVQSHNLKSLN
+134 DDTVQSHNLKSLN

-182 EQLMDGNLYPYLQE
+182 EQLVDGNLYSYLQE

-203 GNSVEHKQGIRA
+203 GNSVDHKQGIRA
-215 VVSYDSQ
+215 VVSSDSQ

-291 HNFHPLTCEDPDDM
+291 YNFHPLTCEDPDDM

-317 TEFTGLE
+317 AEFTGLE

-333 IKAMDLVRQGKA
+333 VKAMELVRQGKV

-352 GDEADSVK
+352 GDEVDSLK

-380 TSGFPGSELVGAVIE
+380 ASGFPGSELVGAVIE

-475 MNKAINSIPSGRSA
+475 MNKAINSIPSDRSA

-514 MMFVGILTAILL
+514 MMFVGGLTAILL
-526 ILVTVVLW
+526 ILVTVILW
-534 VNRVRVKAAVMQSEL
+534 VNRVRVKAAVMQSDL
-549 KKAEAENRAKG
+549 KKAEAESRAKG

-623 GMLIIAS
+623 GMLTIAS
-630 EPFFL
+630 EPFSL

-652 RGLNYRIETNISHGG
+652 RGLNYRIETDISHGG

-687 KFTPEGGSVILRVTE
+687 KFTPEGGTVILRVTE
-702 KPDPGEYAAGKPA
+702 KPGPGEN
-715 VGERAVGEYAA
+715 
-726 GEPAVGERAVGEYA
+726 
-740 AGERAVG
+740 AVG
-747 ESAAGERADG
+747 ESAVGEQ
-757 EHVVC
+757 VVC
-762 ENASCGSVVYE
+762 ENAPCRSVVYE

-815 RSIVRLMGGE
+815 YSIVQLMGGE

-849 VYDGGSVNE
+849 VFDGGSVNE
-858 THVGEEMLKEVRI
+858 SHVGEEMLKEVRI

-883 AIQLLELK
+883 ALQLLELK
-891 GAVVSRS
+891 GAVVSRC

-994 AGGLKSK
+994 ADGLKSE

>member
-53 EKDPDGSR
+53 EKNPDGSR

-75 TGWAYEFID
+75 TGWEYEFID

-109 GLEAYY
+109 GLEAYF

-134 DDSVQSHNLKSLN
+134 DDTVQSHNLKSLN

-182 EQLMDGNLYPYLQE
+182 EQLVDGNLYSYLQE

-291 HNFHPLTCEDPDDM
+291 YNFHPLTCEDPDDM

-317 TEFTGLE
+317 AEFTGLE

-333 IKAMDLVRQGKA
+333 VKAMELVRQGKA

-352 GDEADSVK
+352 GDEVGSLK

-380 TSGFPGSELVGAVIE
+380 ASGFPGSELVGAVIE

-475 MNKAINSIPSGRSA
+475 MNKAINSIPSDRSA

-526 ILVTVVLW
+526 ILVTVILW
-534 VNRVRVKAAVMQSEL
+534 VNRVRVKAAVMQSDL
-549 KKAEAENRAKG
+549 KKAEAESRAKG

-623 GMLIIAS
+623 GMLTIAS
-630 EPFFL
+630 EPFSL

-652 RGLNYRIETNISHGG
+652 RGLNYRIETDISHGG

-687 KFTPEGGSVILRVTE
+687 KFTPEGGTVILRVTE
-702 KPDPGEYAAGKPA
+702 KPGPG
-715 VGERAVGEYAA
+715 
-726 GEPAVGERAVGEYA
+726 
-740 AGERAVG
+740 
-747 ESAAGERADG
+747 
-757 EHVVC
+757 

-815 RSIVRLMGGE
+815 YSIVQLMGGE

-858 THVGEEMLKEVRI
+858 SHVGEEMLKEVRI

-883 AIQLLELK
+883 ALQLLELK
-891 GAVVSRS
+891 GAVVSRC

-994 AGGLKSK
+994 ADGLKSE

>member
-53 EKDPDGSR
+53 EKNPDGSR

-75 TGWAYEFID
+75 TGWEYEFID

-134 DDSVQSHNLKSLN
+134 DDTVQSHNLKSLN

-182 EQLMDGNLYPYLQE
+182 EQLVDGNLYSYLQE

-291 HNFHPLTCEDPDDM
+291 YNFHPLTCEDPDDM

-317 TEFTGLE
+317 AEFTGLE

-333 IKAMDLVRQGKA
+333 VKAMELVRQGKV

-352 GDEADSVK
+352 GDEVDSLK

-380 TSGFPGSELVGAVIE
+380 ASGFPGSELVGAVIE

-475 MNKAINSIPSGRSA
+475 MNKAINSIPSDRSA

-514 MMFVGILTAILL
+514 MMFVGGLTAILL
-526 ILVTVVLW
+526 ILVTVILW
-534 VNRVRVKAAVMQSEL
+534 VNRVRVKAAVMQSDL
-549 KKAEAENRAKG
+549 KKAEAESRAKG

-623 GMLIIAS
+623 GMLTIAS
-630 EPFFL
+630 EPFSL

-652 RGLNYRIETNISHGG
+652 RGLNYRIETDISHGG

-687 KFTPEGGSVILRVTE
+687 KFTPEGGTVILRVTE
-702 KPDPGEYAAGKPA
+702 KPGPGENA
-715 VGERAVGEYAA
+715 VGEQ
-726 GEPAVGERAVGEYA
+726 
-740 AGERAVG
+740 
-747 ESAAGERADG
+747 
-757 EHVVC
+757 VVC
-762 ENASCGSVVYE
+762 ENAPCGSVVYE

-815 RSIVRLMGGE
+815 YSIVQLMGGE

-858 THVGEEMLKEVRI
+858 SHVGEEMLKEVRI

-883 AIQLLELK
+883 ALQLLELK
-891 GAVVSRS
+891 GAVVSRC

-994 AGGLKSK
+994 ADGLKSE

>member
-549 KKAEAENRAKG
+549 KKAEAESRAKG

>member
-53 EKDPDGSR
+53 EKNPDGSR

-75 TGWAYEFID
+75 TGWEDEFID

-134 DDSVQSHNLKSLN
+134 DDTVQSHNLKSLN

-182 EQLMDGNLYPYLQE
+182 EQLVDGNLYSYLQE

-291 HNFHPLTCEDPDDM
+291 YNFHPLTCEDPDDM

-317 TEFTGLE
+317 AEFTGLE

-333 IKAMDLVRQGKA
+333 VKAMELVRQGKV

-352 GDEADSVK
+352 GDEVDSLK

-380 TSGFPGSELVGAVIE
+380 ASGFPGSELVGAVIE

-475 MNKAINSIPSGRSA
+475 MNKAINSIPSDRSA

-514 MMFVGILTAILL
+514 MMFVGGLTAILL
-526 ILVTVVLW
+526 ILVTVILW
-534 VNRVRVKAAVMQSEL
+534 VNRVRVKAAVMQSDL
-549 KKAEAENRAKG
+549 KKAEAESRAKG

-623 GMLIIAS
+623 GMLTIAS
-630 EPFFL
+630 EPFSL

-652 RGLNYRIETNISHGG
+652 RGLNYRIETDISHGG

-687 KFTPEGGSVILRVTE
+687 KFTPEGGTVILRVTE
-702 KPDPGEYAAGKPA
+702 KPGPGEN
-715 VGERAVGEYAA
+715 
-726 GEPAVGERAVGEYA
+726 
-740 AGERAVG
+740 AVG
-747 ESAAGERADG
+747 ESAVGEQ
-757 EHVVC
+757 VVC
-762 ENASCGSVVYE
+762 ENAPCRSVVYE

-815 RSIVRLMGGE
+815 YSIVQLMGGE

-849 VYDGGSVNE
+849 VFDGGSVNE
-858 THVGEEMLKEVRI
+858 SHVGEEMLKEVRI

-883 AIQLLELK
+883 ALQLLELK
-891 GAVVSRS
+891 GAVVSRC

-966 EAGMSGFEGKP
+966 EAGP
-977 LDVEHLY
+977 TD
-984 LQICR
+984 
-989 LLGLE
+989 
-994 AGGLKSK
+994 AGIP

>member
-53 EKDPDGSR
+53 EKNPDGSR

-75 TGWAYEFID
+75 TGWEYEFID

-134 DDSVQSHNLKSLN
+134 DDTVQSHNLKSLN

-182 EQLMDGNLYPYLQE
+182 EQLVDGNLYSYLQE

-291 HNFHPLTCEDPDDM
+291 YNFHPLTCEDPDDM

-310 YDILKEV
+310 YDILREV
-317 TEFTGLE
+317 AEFTGLE

-333 IKAMDLVRQGKA
+333 VKAMELVRQGKV

-352 GDEADSVK
+352 GDEVDSLK

-380 TSGFPGSELVGAVIE
+380 ASGFPGSELVGAVIE

-475 MNKAINSIPSGRSA
+475 MNKAINSIPSDRSA

-526 ILVTVVLW
+526 ILVTVILW
-534 VNRVRVKAAVMQSEL
+534 VNRVRVKAAVMQSDL
-549 KKAEAENRAKG
+549 KKAEAESRAKG

-623 GMLIIAS
+623 GMLTIAS
-630 EPFFL
+630 EPFSL

-652 RGLNYRIETNISHGG
+652 RGLNYRIETDISHGG

-687 KFTPEGGSVILRVTE
+687 KFTPEGGTVILRVTE
-702 KPDPGEYAAGKPA
+702 KPGPGENA
-715 VGERAVGEYAA
+715 VGEQ
-726 GEPAVGERAVGEYA
+726 
-740 AGERAVG
+740 
-747 ESAAGERADG
+747 
-757 EHVVC
+757 VVC
-762 ENASCGSVVYE
+762 ENAPCGSVVYE

-815 RSIVRLMGGE
+815 YSIVQLMGGE

-858 THVGEEMLKEVRI
+858 SHVGEEMLKEVRI

-883 AIQLLELK
+883 ALQLLELK
-891 GAVVSRS
+891 GAVVSRC

-994 AGGLKSK
+994 ADGLKSE

>member
-53 EKDPDGSR
+53 EKNPDGSR

-75 TGWAYEFID
+75 TGWEYEFID

-115 AYPDYNIGY
+115 AYLDYNIGY

-134 DDSVQSHNLKSLN
+134 DDTVQSHNLKSLN

-182 EQLMDGNLYPYLQE
+182 EQLVDGNLYSYLQE

-291 HNFHPLTCEDPDDM
+291 YNFHPLTCEDPDDM

-310 YDILKEV
+310 YDILREV
-317 TEFTGLE
+317 AEFTGLE

-333 IKAMDLVRQGKA
+333 VKAMELVRQGKV

-352 GDEADSVK
+352 GDEVDSLK

-380 TSGFPGSELVGAVIE
+380 ASGFPGSELVGAVIE

-475 MNKAINSIPSGRSA
+475 MNKAINSIPSDRSA

-526 ILVTVVLW
+526 ILVTVILW
-534 VNRVRVKAAVMQSEL
+534 VNRVRVKAAVMQSDL
-549 KKAEAENRAKG
+549 KKAEAESRAKG

-623 GMLIIAS
+623 GMLTIAS
-630 EPFFL
+630 EPFSL

-652 RGLNYRIETNISHGG
+652 RGLNYRIETDISHGG

-687 KFTPEGGSVILRVTE
+687 KFTPEGGTVILRVTE
-702 KPDPGEYAAGKPA
+702 KPGPGENA
-715 VGERAVGEYAA
+715 VGEQ
-726 GEPAVGERAVGEYA
+726 
-740 AGERAVG
+740 
-747 ESAAGERADG
+747 
-757 EHVVC
+757 VVC
-762 ENASCGSVVYE
+762 ENAPCGSVVYE

-815 RSIVRLMGGE
+815 YSIVQLMGGE

-858 THVGEEMLKEVRI
+858 SHVGEEMLKEVRI

-883 AIQLLELK
+883 ALQLLELK
-891 GAVVSRS
+891 GAVVSRC

-994 AGGLKSK
+994 ADGLKSE

>member
-1 MMKRASVV
+1 
-9 KRFGLWAAVSLVIM
+9 M

-53 EKDPDGSR
+53 EKNPDGSR

-75 TGWAYEFID
+75 TGWEYEFID

-134 DDSVQSHNLKSLN
+134 DDTVQSHNLKSLN

-182 EQLMDGNLYPYLQE
+182 EQLVDGNLYSYLQE

-291 HNFHPLTCEDPDDM
+291 YNFHPLTCEDPDDM

-317 TEFTGLE
+317 AEFTGLE

-333 IKAMDLVRQGKA
+333 VKAMELVRQGKV

-352 GDEADSVK
+352 GDEVDSLK

-380 TSGFPGSELVGAVIE
+380 ASGFPGSELVGAVIE

-475 MNKAINSIPSGRSA
+475 MNKAINSIPSDRSA

-514 MMFVGILTAILL
+514 MMFVGVLTAILL
-526 ILVTVVLW
+526 ILVTVILW
-534 VNRVRVKAAVMQSEL
+534 VNRVRVKAAVMQSDL
-549 KKAEAENRAKG
+549 KKAEAESRAKG

-623 GMLIIAS
+623 GMLTIAS
-630 EPFFL
+630 EPFSL

-652 RGLNYRIETNISHGG
+652 RGLNYRIETDISHGG

-687 KFTPEGGSVILRVTE
+687 KFTPEGGTVILRVTE
-702 KPDPGEYAAGKPA
+702 KSGPGENA
-715 VGERAVGEYAA
+715 VGEQ
-726 GEPAVGERAVGEYA
+726 
-740 AGERAVG
+740 
-747 ESAAGERADG
+747 
-757 EHVVC
+757 VVC
-762 ENASCGSVVYE
+762 ENAPCRSVVYE

-815 RSIVRLMGGE
+815 YSIVQLMGGE

-858 THVGEEMLKEVRI
+858 SHVGEEMLKEVRI

-883 AIQLLELK
+883 ALQLLELK
-891 GAVVSRS
+891 GAVVSRC

-994 AGGLKSK
+994 ADGLKSE